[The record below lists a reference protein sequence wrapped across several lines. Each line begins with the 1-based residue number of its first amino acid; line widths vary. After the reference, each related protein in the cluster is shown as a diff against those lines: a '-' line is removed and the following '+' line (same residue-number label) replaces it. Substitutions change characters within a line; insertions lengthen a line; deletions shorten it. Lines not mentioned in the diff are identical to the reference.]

1 MLYLALPPT
10 PPPILSTLTPQEVAG
25 KASVTKKPLT
35 QNNDTGIAPA
45 QSKVCSAPQQSDL
58 VGNILA
64 KILKNSNPAKTASTT
79 PVAGTNCSPSVN
91 EYKTAPDKQKPAKG
105 FSQASPAKTVI
116 SQAATAESAK
126 EDSTLI
132 AKVAKNDTNLNTA
145 TEPQQL
151 NSDNV
156 SANVTGDSN
165 QDKAL
170 DKNPI
175 GKILATVQELINVSL
190 YASINNAFGNV
201 AENQNNQKIAAA
213 SDTSTSPEID
223 SKKTSEQKT
232 NSNSEEIASNLN
244 VTTSTEKI
252 LAIVQEVIT
261 ASLYASLNNTLSNA
275 VQSEIPKSG
284 EIALTPPDNLVS
296 SNNTVNNQPN
306 PDNNKNTVTNQ
317 PANSS
322 QSLVTALKNAAT
334 STNNTLT
341 NQPANSSQS
350 LVTALKNAATS
361 TNNVA
366 NPEKKPSLELA
377 QIPDTPFLVGV
388 LVNGREVGTLDVL
401 IRDNILF
408 IPLESFA
415 EISRFTIEQS
425 GKDLQAKT
433 PLGVVNLQP
442 NDLRQING
450 VVYISKNTLQ
460 DKLKINV
467 DLNTAD
473 INLLVDLPWRGG
485 GGTRLSTRLKPDVLP
500 PSSAFST
507 LQQELNISSYS
518 GTTDIRSSSLLG
530 GRLAGGSWRA
540 RLENDFENSPNLSE
554 YFFFK
559 RNGQFSYQI
568 GKQQLGLHPL
578 LNGISLTGLQFGYTN
593 LPADS
598 FNSSYSANELLPR
611 RSRPVQSFRGSAPP
625 ASLVQLRVGGS
636 IVAQQQVGF
645 GGQYEFTDVNL
656 PLGQN
661 NQIELL
667 IFDRNNLRVP
677 REIRTVRINSS
688 DLLLPSGGN
697 VQLAGLGLTGNFV
710 QTSLLGDSRF
720 QSNDDGKLAGF
731 YQVRQGLS
739 NNLTFEGGVQA
750 LPDTLQAQAGMV
762 LRLANPA
769 ILSAS
774 VATSNG
780 QVGYLA
786 DLDVQLDRLE
796 ISANSQSLPQRYLSG
811 FRNTKEYYNH
821 SLELKYNFGNLL
833 DLGFVARSRQDESN
847 SASYI
852 LPTFSARPFSSLSL
866 SGRPDVDGRYLFNAY
881 YQPTSATR
889 LSFNTYGNNYI
900 SDLSYKFN
908 NNYNLSL
915 GSQFGGGDAA
925 SYTARVG
932 YTPNDFRAF
941 SWNVGLGVT
950 GDGEIGPVAGASIQ
964 VLPGLLGRIEYQ
976 GIPSRSQ
983 SYLGGFGN
991 ERFSISLVSD
1001 LSFGGG
1007 RVTPAWSGGVSKE
1020 RGAIAGQLTVAKK
1033 GPKFDLS
1040 GSNIRVYDSRNS
1052 LVGNASTDSK
1062 GSFFVGNLPEGNYIV
1077 ELEPDGLPVELSVP
1091 KSSSIAQVANSA
1103 VTRLDFPLRAEY
1115 GLAGKVTDV
1124 AGQPVA
1130 SVRVELINPQG
1141 ARVITAVTDQ
1151 FGLYRLDGVPVGKYV
1166 LRVST
1171 QDTLNPNDILPKRQ
1185 IEIGNEFVYN
1195 QNLQLPISAA
1205 AKRK

>member
-25 KASVTKKPLT
+25 KASVTKKALT

-64 KILKNSNPAKTASTT
+64 KVLKNSNPAKTASTT
-79 PVAGTNCSPSVN
+79 PVAGINCSPSVN

-105 FSQASPAKTVI
+105 FSQVSSAKTLI
-116 SQAATAESAK
+116 SQAATAENVK
-126 EDSTLI
+126 EDGALI
-132 AKVAKNDTNLNTA
+132 AKGAKSDTHLNTA

-156 SANVTGDSN
+156 SANATGDNN
-165 QDKAL
+165 QEKAL
-170 DKNPI
+170 EKNPI

-201 AENQNNQKIAAA
+201 AENQSNQKIAAA
-213 SDTSTSPEID
+213 SDTSASPEAD

-232 NSNSEEIASNLN
+232 NSNSEEIASNAN
-244 VTTSTEKI
+244 VTTSTQKL

-261 ASLYASLNNTLSNA
+261 ASLYASLNNTLSNGL
-275 VQSEIPKSG
+275 QEIPKSG
-284 EIALTPPDNLVS
+284 EIPLTPPDKLVS

-317 PANSS
+317 PASSS
-322 QSLVTALKNAAT
+322 QSLVIALKNAAT
-334 STNNTLT
+334 SPNN
-341 NQPANSSQS
+341 
-350 LVTALKNAATS
+350 

-425 GKDLQAKT
+425 GKVLQAKT
-433 PLGVVNLQP
+433 PLGVVNLQA
-442 NDLRQING
+442 NDIRQING
-450 VVYISKNTLQ
+450 VVYISKQVLQ

-500 PSSAFST
+500 PSSAFSN
-507 LQQELNISSYS
+507 LQQELNITTYS
-518 GTTDIRSSSLLG
+518 GNTDIRSSSLLG
-530 GRLAGGSWRA
+530 GRLGGGSWRV

-559 RNGQFSYQI
+559 RNGQFSYQV
-568 GKQQLGLHPL
+568 GRQQLGLHPL
-578 LNGISLTGLQFGYTN
+578 LNGVSLTGLQFGYTN
-593 LPADS
+593 LPVDS
-598 FNSSYSANELLPR
+598 FNTTYSANELLPR
-611 RSRPVQSFRGSAPP
+611 RSRPLQSFRGSAPP
-625 ASLVQLRVGGS
+625 ASLVQLRVGNS

-661 NQIELL
+661 NEIELL

-677 REIRTVRINSS
+677 KEIRTVRINAS
-688 DLLLPSGGN
+688 DLLLPAGGN
-697 VQLAGLGLTGNFV
+697 VQLAGLGLTGNFI
-710 QTSLLGDSRF
+710 QTSLIGDSRF
-720 QSNDDGKLAGF
+720 QTIDEGKLAGF
-731 YQVRQGLS
+731 YQIRQGVS

-769 ILSAS
+769 ILSGS

-786 DLDVQLDRLE
+786 DLDVRLDRLE
-796 ISANSQSLPQRYLSG
+796 ISANSQSLPQRYFSG
-811 FRNTKEYYNH
+811 FRNTKEYFNH
-821 SLELKYNFGNLL
+821 SLEVKYNFGNLL
-833 DLGFVARSRQDESN
+833 DLGFVARSRQDEGS
-847 SASYI
+847 SANYI
-852 LPTFSARPFSSLSL
+852 SPTFSARPFSSVFL
-866 SGRPDVDGRYLFNAY
+866 SGRPDIDGRYLLNAF
-881 YQPTSATR
+881 YQPTWSTR

-915 GSQFGGGDAA
+915 GTQFGGGEAA
-925 SYTARVG
+925 SYTARIG
-932 YTPNDFRAF
+932 HTPNDFRAF
-941 SWNVGLGVT
+941 SWNIGLGFT
-950 GDGEIGPVAGASIQ
+950 GDGEIGPVAGASMQ

-991 ERFSISLVSD
+991 DRFSISLVSD

-1020 RGAIAGQLTVAKK
+1020 RGAIAGELTVDQK

-1040 GSNIRVYDSRNS
+1040 GSNVRVYDSRNQM
-1052 LVGNASTDSK
+1052 VGNASTDSK

-1091 KSSSIAQVANSA
+1091 KSSLIAQVANSA

-1130 SVRVELINPQG
+1130 SVRVELVNPQG
-1141 ARVITAVTDQ
+1141 TRVITAVTDQ

-1171 QDTLNPNDILPKRQ
+1171 QDTLNPNDVLPKRQ

-1205 AKRK
+1205 AKKKS

>member
-25 KASVTKKPLT
+25 KASVPKKALT
-35 QNNDTGIAPA
+35 PNIDTAIPSQMVAKGIATP
-45 QSKVCSAPQQSDL
+45 QSKICPGANTLQQSDL

-64 KILKNSNPAKTASTT
+64 KVLKNSNPAKTASTT

-116 SQAATAESAK
+116 SQAATVENAG
-126 EDSTLI
+126 EDNALI
-132 AKVAKNDTNLNTA
+132 AKGTKNDTNLNLA

-156 SANVTGDSN
+156 TNATGDNN
-165 QDKAL
+165 QEKAL
-170 DKNPI
+170 EKNPI

-213 SDTSTSPEID
+213 SDTSTSPEAD
-223 SKKTSEQKT
+223 SKKTPEQKI

-244 VTTSTEKI
+244 VTTSTQKI

-306 PDNNKNTVTNQ
+306 PDNNKNTV
-317 PANSS
+317 
-322 QSLVTALKNAAT
+322 
-334 STNNTLT
+334 T

-450 VVYISKNTLQ
+450 VIYISKNTLQ
-460 DKLKINV
+460 NKLKINV

-500 PSSAFST
+500 PGSAFST
-507 LQQELNISSYS
+507 LQQELNITSYS

-530 GRLAGGSWRA
+530 GRLGGGSWRL
-540 RLENDFENSPNLSE
+540 RLENDFENTPNLSE

-578 LNGISLTGLQFGYTN
+578 LNGMSLTGLQFGYTN

-697 VQLAGLGLTGNFV
+697 VQLAGVGLTGNFV
-710 QTSLLGDSRF
+710 QTSLIGDSRF

-847 SASYI
+847 SANYI

-950 GDGEIGPVAGASIQ
+950 GDGQIGPVAGASMQ

-991 ERFSISLVSD
+991 DRFSISLVSD

-1205 AKRK
+1205 AKRKS

>member
-25 KASVTKKPLT
+25 KASVPKKALT
-35 QNNDTGIAPA
+35 QNNDSAIATA
-45 QSKVCSAPQQSDL
+45 QSKVCPAANTSQESDL
-58 VGNILA
+58 VGNLLA
-64 KILKNSNPAKTASTT
+64 KVLKNSNLAKTASST
-79 PVAGTNCSPSVN
+79 PVAKVNCSPSVRTF
-91 EYKTAPDKQKPAKG
+91 KTTLDKQKPTKG
-105 FSQASPAKTVI
+105 FSQASSTKTVI
-116 SQAATAESAK
+116 SPSITENTG
-126 EDSTLI
+126 EDNALI
-132 AKVAKNDTNLNTA
+132 AKGAKNDTNLNTA
-145 TEPQQL
+145 SAQAQQS
-151 NSDNV
+151 N
-156 SANVTGDSN
+156 SANVSTNATGDNN
-165 QDKAL
+165 QEKAL
-170 DKNPI
+170 EKNPI

-190 YASINNAFGNV
+190 YASINHAFGNV
-201 AENQNNQKIAAA
+201 ANSQNNQQIAATA
-213 SDTSTSPEID
+213 SDTPTSQESDSSKTPEE
-223 SKKTSEQKT
+223 KTGDNNEEVAS
-232 NSNSEEIASNLN
+232 NSNIN
-244 VTTSTEKI
+244 TSTQKI
-252 LAIVQEVIT
+252 LAIVQEVIA
-261 ASLYASLNNTLSNA
+261 ASLYASLNNNLSNA
-275 VQSEIPKSG
+275 VQSQIPKSG
-284 EIALTPPDNLVS
+284 EIALTPPEKLVS
-296 SNNTVNNQPN
+296 SNNNTVTNQPN
-306 PDNNKNTVTNQ
+306 PDNNKNTVNNQ

-334 STNNTLT
+334 STNN
-341 NQPANSSQS
+341 
-350 LVTALKNAATS
+350 

-401 IRDNILF
+401 IQDNILF

-425 GKDLQAKT
+425 GKVLQAKT

-442 NDLRQING
+442 NDLRQIDG
-450 VVYISKNTLQ
+450 VIYISKQTLQ

-507 LQQELNISSYS
+507 LQQELNITSYS

-593 LPADS
+593 LPADT
-598 FNSSYSANELLPR
+598 FNTSYSANELLPR

-710 QTSLLGDSRF
+710 QTSLIGDSRF
-720 QSNDDGKLAGF
+720 QSDDEGKLAGF
-731 YQVRQGLS
+731 YQVRQGLT

-774 VATSNG
+774 MATSNG
-780 QVGYLA
+780 QLGYSA

-796 ISANSQSLPQRYLSG
+796 ISANTQSLPQRYFSG
-811 FRNTKEYYNH
+811 FRNTKEYFNH
-821 SLELKYNFGNLL
+821 SLEVKYNFGNLL

-847 SASYI
+847 SANYI
-852 LPTFSARPFSSLSL
+852 LPTFSARPFSSLSV
-866 SGRPDVDGRYLFNAY
+866 SGRPDIDGRYLFNAY
-881 YQPTSATR
+881 YQPTFATR
-889 LSFNTYGNNYI
+889 LSFNTYGDNYI

-908 NNYNLSL
+908 NNYQLSL
-915 GSQFGGGDAA
+915 GSQFGGGEAA
-925 SYTARVG
+925 SYTARIG
-932 YTPNDFRAF
+932 HTPNDFRAF
-941 SWNVGLGVT
+941 SWNVGLGFT
-950 GDGEIGPVAGASIQ
+950 ADGEVGPVAGASIQ

-991 ERFSISLVSD
+991 DRFSISLVSD

-1020 RGAIAGQLTVAKK
+1020 RGAIAGQLAVAQK
-1033 GPKFDLS
+1033 GQKFDLS
-1040 GSNIRVYDSRNS
+1040 GSNVRVYDSRNS

-1091 KSSSIAQVANSA
+1091 KSSLIAQVANSA

-1124 AGQPVA
+1124 AGQPVS
-1130 SVRVELINPQG
+1130 SVRIELINPQG
-1141 ARVITAVTDQ
+1141 ARVITAITDQ
-1151 FGLYRLDGVPVGKYV
+1151 FGLYRLDSVPVGKYV

-1185 IEIGNEFVYN
+1185 IEISNEFIYN

-1205 AKRK
+1205 AKKKS